1 MLGRTPEGFLI
12 ILGPAATKTFSLVA
26 NAGEHKWLN
35 QAMPQTHASACDTVT
50 RSKGPLQSFLAKG
63 LGARSCYK
71 RGRTEVHITL
81 VKITSSVWASVSHQ
95 IVQQNYMR
103 DFSEGRFPTLD
114 PLNQNPKSEPW
125 ESAFLN

>member
-35 QAMPQTHASACDTVT
+35 QAMPQTNASACGTVT
-50 RSKGPLQSFLAKG
+50 RSKGPLQSFLVKG

-81 VKITSSVWASVSHQ
+81 VKITSSLWASVSHQ
-95 IVQQNYMR
+95 IVHQNCMR
-103 DFSEGRFPTLD
+103 DFFRRQVPHPGPTESES
-114 PLNQNPKSEPW
+114 QE
-125 ESAFLN
+125 